1 MDIKK
6 KNNIYEI
13 IAKEK
18 HYLTTINNIDLLDIE
33 EYNSEVRV
41 KDKKL
46 FNSVLESFK
55 IENLKVLVIMEN
67 EELLNEFINYII

>member
-6 KNNIYEI
+6 KDSIYEI
-13 IAKEK
+13 ISKER
-18 HYLTTINNIDLLDIE
+18 HYLTTINNVDSLDIE
-33 EYNSEVRV
+33 EYNSEVIV

-46 FNSVLESFK
+46 FNSVLEAFK